1 MLKLIKNVS
10 GSAYHLESVLD
21 PKKQIVILT
30 LKLLEHE
37 WYLAFVWLSVE
48 ELSDSLSEIEGCN
61 RAYLVILALWNVC
74 YQKYLS
80 LLFHSWS
87 QEFVECGILL
97 VFICDEIVIDVEVW
111 LPEDLICE
119 GAEFIW
125 YAIHYIL
132 LLFFQISTSLLIT
145 AFISVNSTKLQPI
158 QIWEQNKI
166 KTVYLNYNMA
176 ARLNE
181 LRGHRLIFTDLFN
194 QLALHFESFHY
205 VELNVLLLG
214 SIVDLVSEIDF
225 IFLNE
230 YCHS

>member
-21 PKKQIVILT
+21 PEKQIIILT

-37 WYLAFVWLSVE
+37 WNLAFVWLSVE

-80 LLFHSWS
+80 LLFHSWN
-87 QEFVECGILL
+87 QELVECGILL

-111 LPEDLICE
+111 LPEDFICE

-145 AFISVNSTKLQPI
+145 AFISVNSIKLQPI
-158 QIWEQNKI
+158 QIWEQHKI
-166 KTVYLNYNMA
+166 KTVYLNCNMA
-176 ARLNE
+176 ARLDE

-205 VELNVLLLG
+205 VKLNGVLLG